1 MIYAKEDRDVAIAD
15 ITGDF
20 LWIDDTSGS
29 TYLKFDG
36 IMAELLARI
45 DPDLYIKYI
54 TTYEKGH
61 KIVYAKFLKAP
72 YGTLDTSLILWVKL
86 STDM

>member
-1 MIYAKEDRDVAIAD
+1 MVTSD
-15 ITGDF
+15 IPGAF
-20 LWIDDTSGS
+20 LQTNDTRGI
-29 TYLKFDG
+29 TNMNFYG
-36 IMAELLARI
+36 IMAELLASI

-72 YGTLDTSLILWVKL
+72 YGTLDTSLIFWVKL
-86 STDM
+86 STDL